1 MKENF
6 KKQLWLFNALRRHRK
21 LSEERMMDLE
31 KNKAAKWV
39 IYVVVGLF
47 TVYLLMFAIIF
58 AMAANTMRTM
68 STVEFILGV
77 APFMMVVD
85 FFVRF
90 SGQQTPSQIIK
101 PYVLL
106 PMPRYTCVDFFLGG
120 QMLNSSNL
128 IWFIMLVPYCLMSV
142 VFSHGLWVALG
153 LLLFFWLLELC
164 ISQFYLIVRTLLNDT
179 LVWWLLPVA
188 VLIVAALPGV
198 QWEHLAEVISL
209 KFQNVYDFEDMW
221 RFYAHLGRYIEDG
234 SLLPYLVMMAAV
246 AVLFFID
253 RQIQYS
259 HVMSELSR
267 TEKIVKVSNGNSLR
281 FLDRLGE
288 LGLYLGLEI
297 KTSLRN
303 KNPRKSLIM
312 GIAIVVV
319 FSLVI
324 IFTDVYDNAYMGNF
338 WCMYNYTI
346 FGAMTLVKIM
356 CNEGNY
362 IDGLMV
368 RKENI
373 LQILRAKYWFN
384 CIILLLPFL
393 LMMPTVMSGKWDFL
407 MVFSYGIFTA
417 GFQFFLLFQLAVI
430 NRSAQ
435 PLNTK
440 FISKNGVENNYW
452 QVVIEMVCLFV
463 PVVFASV
470 LQTLMGDT
478 WAYVIMLLIG
488 VAFVATHHLWLRNI
502 YNRFMKRRYKNL
514 EGFRASR

>member
-1 MKENF
+1 MNK
-6 KKQLWLFNALRRHRK
+6 LWLFKELRRHRK
-21 LSEERMMDLE
+21 LAEKRQFDLE

-39 IYVVVGLF
+39 IYVVAGMMV
-47 TVYLLMFAIIF
+47 VYLIMFAIIF

-68 STVEFILGV
+68 STVEFLVGLM
-77 APFMMVVD
+77 PFMMVLD
-85 FFVRF
+85 FFFRF
-90 SGQQTPSQIIK
+90 TAQQTPSQIIK

-106 PMPRYTCVDFFLGG
+106 PMPRYTCIDFFLGG

-128 IWFIMLVPYCLMSV
+128 IWFFMIVPYCLMSV
-142 VFSHGLWVALG
+142 TFSFGFWVTIG
-153 LLLFFWLLELC
+153 ILFFFWVLELC
-164 ISQFYLIVRTLLNDT
+164 VSQYYLIVRTLLNDT
-179 LVWWLLPVA
+179 LVWWILPICTI
-188 VLIVAALPGV
+188 VLIALPGI
-198 QWEHLAEVISL
+198 QWEHIQDILSL
-209 KFQNVYDFEDMW
+209 NFNKVYDFEDLF
-221 RFYAHLGRYIEDG
+221 RSYAQFGRSIEEG
-234 SLLPYLVMMAAV
+234 SILPYLSVLGV
-246 AVLFFID
+246 LAVLVLVN
-253 RQIQYS
+253 RKIQYA
-259 HVMSELSR
+259 HVMTELSR
-267 TEKIVKVSNGNSLR
+267 VEKVVKIKNANSLR

-288 LGLYLGLEI
+288 LGTYLGLEI

-312 GIAIVVV
+312 GISIVVV

-373 LQILRAKYWFN
+373 LQILRAKYVFN
-384 CIILLLPFL
+384 VGILILPFL
-393 LMMPTVMSGKWDFL
+393 LMMPTVISGKWSFL
-407 MVFSYGIFTA
+407 MVFSYGVFTA
-417 GFQFFLLFQLAVI
+417 GFQFFLLFQLAVS

-440 FISKNGVENNYW
+440 FISKNGMENSAW
-452 QVVIEMVCLFV
+452 QVVIEMICLFV
-463 PVVFASV
+463 PVIFASIIQA
-470 LQTLMGDT
+470 LFGDT
-478 WAYVIMLLIG
+478 WAFCIMLAIG
-488 VAFVATHHLWLRNI
+488 IVFVATHRLWLRNI